1 MVYLAAMAPS
11 DPIAELISRTA
22 LQDRAAF
29 QRLYERTSA
38 KLFGV
43 CLRILNDRPEAED
56 VLQEVYVKVWNKAD
70 RFATG
75 RASGI
80 AWLAAIA
87 RNQAIDRL
95 RARKPASEQDHVLA
109 EVPSDDPSPEEAVI
123 SGSENR
129 RIEAC
134 LEELDERHAAAVKRT
149 YLAGWSYQQA
159 ADELGA
165 PLNTVKTWIR
175 RSLLSLRDCM
185 NR

>member
-1 MVYLAAMAPS
+1 MAPS
-11 DPIAELISRTA
+11 DEIAELIARTA

-29 QRLYERTSA
+29 RQLYERTSA
-38 KLFGV
+38 KLFGI
-43 CLRILNDRPEAED
+43 CLRILDNRAEAED

-75 RASGI
+75 HASAI

-87 RNQAIDRL
+87 RNQAIDRV
-95 RARKPASEQDHVLA
+95 RARKPVSDDESVLEQMASH
-109 EVPSDDPSPEEAVI
+109 DPSPEEAVI
-123 SGSENR
+123 SGSETR

-159 ADELGA
+159 ADELA
-165 PLNTVKTWIR
+165 VPLNTVKTWIR
-175 RSLLSLRDCM
+175 RSLISLRECM